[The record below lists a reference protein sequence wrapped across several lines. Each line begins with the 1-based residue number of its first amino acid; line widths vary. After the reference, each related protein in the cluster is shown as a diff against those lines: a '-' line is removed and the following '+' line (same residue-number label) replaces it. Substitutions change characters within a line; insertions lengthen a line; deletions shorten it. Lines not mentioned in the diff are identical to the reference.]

1 MTNWTATAPA
11 NIALIKY
18 MGKDH
23 GNMALN
29 PSLSYSSDKF
39 FSVITLE
46 ESCNTGD
53 EIIATNFG
61 RHMHNY
67 EATRFLQHLTRIK
80 QNYSYDGCFKIT
92 TDNNFPPSCGLAS
105 SASSF
110 AALTKAAAAAICS
123 LKKISEPSSLEL
135 AHLSR
140 MGSGSSCR
148 SFFAPWT
155 IWDGEHIAKLDTG
168 YDSVWHYVVVVEESK
183 KKISSSE
190 AHKRVTSSNLFPGRV
205 GRAQERYSDL
215 LKAFSCQDW
224 QKIYDISW
232 ADFWD
237 MHALFETSSPAFGY
251 ISAATIAVLSV
262 VRNYWEKHHD
272 GPIVTLDAG
281 PNIHL
286 IFHEDHDNVRLDLI
300 SELQEHYKIMG
311 V

>member
-1 MTNWTATAPA
+1 MTDWKATAPA

-18 MGKDH
+18 MGKGP

-39 FSVITLE
+39 FSVVTLE
-46 ESCNTGD
+46 ESCNRED
-53 EIIATNFG
+53 ELVSTHFG
-61 RHMHNY
+61 SQMHKP
-67 EATRFLQHLTRIK
+67 ETDRFLEHLNRIK
-80 QNYSYDGCFKIT
+80 QHYSYGGYFKIT

-110 AALTKAAAAAICS
+110 AALTKAASAAICS
-123 LKKISEPSSLEL
+123 LKKISTPSDLEL
-135 AHLSR
+135 ANLSR

-155 IWDGEHIAKLDTG
+155 IWDGDNVAKLDTH
-168 YDSVWHYVVVVEESK
+168 YDAICHYVVVVEETK

-205 GRAQERYSDL
+205 GRAKERYFDL

-224 QKIYDISW
+224 QKMYDISW
-232 ADFWD
+232 AEFWD

-251 ISAATIAVLSV
+251 MSAATVSVLSI
-262 VRNYWEKHHD
+262 VRDYWEKHHN
-272 GPIVTLDAG
+272 GPLVTLDAG

-286 IFHEDHDNVRLDLI
+286 IFNESQDNVRLDLM